1 MNKLEKF
8 ISLLAGKFDN
18 KEQHEAIKTQNPDYP
33 FAMHVNTVCNE
44 KIRNLPNDFKG
55 IFLLEESYY
64 FTKGMK
70 NTSPHLFLFT
80 EENSN
85 VKLVSYKIPEGYD
98 KKTFFIGADYAGQK
112 FRG

>member
-1 MNKLEKF
+1 
-8 ISLLAGKFDN
+8 
-18 KEQHEAIKTQNPDYP
+18 
-33 FAMHVNTVCNE
+33 MHVNTVCNE